1 MSHDTLCRL
10 LLLVCACE
18 FPLPLKLTFL
28 FHFCWQKCS
37 NFLLQGLRGN
47 EKEEKYCLTM
57 RPKVWKSYRD
67 RYFCLLQKSTLHGCH
82 AKIIPALFNLW
93 HTTPKP
99 SRAYCPTAWF
109 PAKITKI
116 TATKIWTG
124 QNYSPKSRGCEA
136 VPGFSTLSKV
146 YRRWWERFCCCLER
160 FQIKS
165 SGSWLYYLGQI

>member
-67 RYFCLLQKSTLHGCH
+67 RYFCLLQKSTQHGCH

-116 TATKIWTG
+116 QRQRYGLGRTTHRNPGDVKLFLDFQPYQKCTG
-124 QNYSPKSRGCEA
+124 GGEKDFVA
-136 VPGFSTLSKV
+136 V
-146 YRRWWERFCCCLER
+146 
-160 FQIKS
+160 
-165 SGSWLYYLGQI
+165 